1 MESTL
6 RMPTKHVFKNS
17 INEYIS
23 CSRNNGTS
31 EQLINLPVGLLEL
44 DFNILDLGGF
54 WAIQAI
60 QYKKDAKTIN
70 DLVPAVQQVMINCFI
85 QQDNAPSHLKVVD
98 PIFCG
103 AAKQEGFDIRL
114 ICQPPNSP
122 DFNIL
127 DLGFFRAIQAIQ
139 YKKDAKK

>member
-1 MESTL
+1 M
-6 RMPTKHVFKNS
+6 
-17 INEYIS
+17 
-23 CSRNNGTS
+23 
-31 EQLINLPVGLLEL
+31 
-44 DFNILDLGGF
+44 
-54 WAIQAI
+54 
-60 QYKKDAKTIN
+60 AKRRCEHKPI
-70 DLVPAVQQVMINCFI
+70 FI

-127 DLGFFRAIQAIQ
+127 DLGFLSYSSYSIQEGCKNNKRSSFSSPTGKLINCLLVPLFLEQ
-139 YKKDAKK
+139 LIYTLIEFLNTCFVGILRVLSMESKHDFCNTSECFEGSHES